1 MCSLPAGSILG
12 KTSILITSVLIM
24 STASPRVPVSFQDY
38 FHPQMA
44 LILKEE
50 ERDGP

>member
-1 MCSLPAGSILG
+1 MCSFPAGAMLG

-24 STASPRVPVSFQDY
+24 ARASPRVPVSFWDY
-38 FHPQMA
+38 FNPQIA

-50 ERDGP
+50 ERDDL

>member
-1 MCSLPAGSILG
+1 MCSLPAGAILG

-24 STASPRVPVSFQDY
+24 ATASPRVPVSFWDY

-44 LILKEE
+44 VILKEE
-50 ERDGP
+50 ERDDP